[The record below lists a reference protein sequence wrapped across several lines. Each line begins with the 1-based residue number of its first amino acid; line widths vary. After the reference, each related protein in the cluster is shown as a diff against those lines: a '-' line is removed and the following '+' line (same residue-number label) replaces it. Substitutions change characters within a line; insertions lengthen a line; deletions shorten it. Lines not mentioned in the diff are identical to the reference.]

1 MSRVV
6 ANTDMPLP
14 CAAPSRLRA
23 CLALIGLLGAVA
35 PALADEPAVL
45 SSWGSA
51 FVTMDADAG
60 SWTIGNEV
68 VRLRIGSGA
77 GGTTAVLGLEHAGA
91 ELSLEPAMLPDVSLV
106 AGARRMLPGQGAL
119 LLHGVQASE
128 VGGAVRLSL
137 AYQDTVNRVRV
148 TRIYAC
154 YPGAPGIETWS
165 VWETLSSSATVA
177 LSDIGVWQLS
187 IPATEVNWITGLKA
201 TAVDG
206 GRFTRRWQSLA
217 PGGRFEIGST
227 TRSSV
232 TALPVAWL
240 RGPVGHVF
248 LGLMWSGAWDLAVT
262 GPDAGGYATARLSLG
277 SVATN
282 IRPGRTFESPHA
294 FFGVAGRDPADVSA
308 AIQAFARADVRQ
320 GRPISPLVTYNTWF
334 AYGIGIS
341 EAAMRAEMDHAAALG
356 TEVFVVDAG
365 WYPGGTTLSDFSTG
379 IGTWTADPVRFPSG
393 LGTLSDYA
401 HSLGM
406 KFGLWIEP
414 ERTATDVVGRPGR
427 VRETWLATAGGRYNA
442 GVKNSSAGSA
452 QICLASAEARQ
463 WVVAQLDRLIVEARL
478 DYLKWDNN
486 YWINCDRSG
495 HGHDSK
501 DGNLAHVQGLY
512 EILAGVRDRHP
523 DLVIENCA
531 EGGNRLDFGLL
542 RHTDVG
548 WMDDES
554 APSAHVRHNLEGL
567 TAVFPA
573 DYLLSFVMD
582 HANEPLHGS
591 ADMSYA
597 FRSRMPGVLGM
608 TMIGAEFEDDD
619 RRQMQDEVALAKRI
633 RALIPQPVALL
644 LTEQAVPVG
653 RSAWDAIEVVSADGR
668 LAVVFAYATA
678 GSDDWTTIRLQA
690 LDPGRRYI
698 VRAMDGPALA
708 DATGLELMADGLQ
721 VPRRPESATNVL
733 VVEALD
739 APSPLRH

>member
-1 MSRVV
+1 M
-6 ANTDMPLP
+6 TDMLLP
-14 CAAPSRLRA
+14 FAAPSRLPA
-23 CLALIGLLGAVA
+23 WLAGIGLLGAVA
-35 PALADEPAVL
+35 PALADEPVVL
-45 SSWGSA
+45 SSSGSA
-51 FVTMDADAG
+51 FVTMDADAR

-68 VRLRIGSGA
+68 VQFRIGSGA
-77 GGTTAVLGLEHAGA
+77 GGATAVLGLERAGA
-91 ELSLEPAMLPDVSLV
+91 ELSLAPAMLPDVSVV
-106 AGARRMLPGQGAL
+106 AGARRVSPGQGAL
-119 LLHGVQASE
+119 LLNGAQASE

-137 AYQDTVNRVRV
+137 AYQDSINHVRV

-165 VWETLSSSATVA
+165 VWETVATSATVA
-177 LSDIGVWQLS
+177 LSDIGVWQVS

-201 TAVDG
+201 TAADG
-206 GRFTRRWQSLA
+206 GRFTRRWQGLA

-240 RGPVGHVF
+240 RGSAGHLF
-248 LGLMWSGAWDLAVT
+248 LGLMWSGAWDLMVT
-262 GPDAGGYATARLSLG
+262 GPDAAGYATARLSLG
-277 SVATN
+277 TVATN
-282 IRPGRTFESPHA
+282 IRPGRAFESPHA
-294 FFGVAGRDPADVSA
+294 FFGVAGSEPADVAA
-308 AIQAFARADVRQ
+308 AIQAFARTDVRQ
-320 GRPISPLVTYNTWF
+320 GRPVTPLVTYNTWF
-334 AYGIGIS
+334 AYGIGIN
-341 EAAMRAEMDHAAALG
+341 EALLRAEMDHASSLG
-356 TEVFVVDAG
+356 VEVFVVDAG
-365 WYPGGTTLSDFSTG
+365 WYPGGTKLSDFSTG
-379 IGTWTADPVRFPSG
+379 LGTWMADPVRFPSG

-401 HSLGM
+401 HNLGM

-414 ERTATDVVGRPGR
+414 ERTGTDVVGRPGR
-427 VRETWLATAGGRYNA
+427 VREAWLATAGGRYNA

-463 WVVAQLDRLIVEARL
+463 WVVAQLDRLIAEARI

-495 HGHDSK
+495 HGHDAK
-501 DGNLAHVQGLY
+501 DGNLAHVSGLY
-512 EILAGVRDRHP
+512 EILAEVRSRHP

-542 RHTDVG
+542 RYTDAG

-567 TAVFPA
+567 AAAFPA

-582 HANEPLHGS
+582 HAREPLYRS
-591 ADMSYA
+591 ADMAYA

-608 TMIGAEFEDDD
+608 TMIGAEFGDDD

-633 RALIPQPVALL
+633 RDMIPQPVALV
-644 LTEQAVPVG
+644 LTDQADPGG
-653 RSAWDAIEVVSADGR
+653 RSAWDAIEVLSADRR
-668 LAVVFAYATA
+668 LAVVFTYATVGA
-678 GSDDWTTIRLQA
+678 DDWATIRLQA
-690 LDPGRRYI
+690 LDPDRRYI
-698 VRAMDGPALA
+698 VRTMDGPTLA

-721 VPRRPESATNVL
+721 VPRRAESAANVL
-733 VVEALD
+733 VVEVLD